1 MKTDV
6 SDFIVLEQTVVPNFK
21 SRISFLV
28 AYKPL
33 HDAVFFIMTK
43 KLKNIE

>member
-21 SRISFLV
+21 SRISFLI
-28 AYKPL
+28 AYKPF
-33 HDAVFFIMTK
+33 HDAVFFYNDQKIK
-43 KLKNIE
+43 KY